1 MKNNKKEKKST
12 VYIVGA
18 GPGDPELITLKALK
32 ILKIADVVIYDKL
45 LNSEILN
52 YCDSNCKFI
61 FAGKSADHHTI
72 PQKDI
77 NKLIIDFARDN
88 KTVVRLKG
96 GDPFVFGRGGEEA
109 LELKKVNIP
118 FEIVPGVTSAIAA
131 PAFAG
136 IPVTHRGIS
145 SSVTFITG
153 HEDPYKKTEH
163 LDYSHL
169 AKDKGTL
176 VFLMSAR
183 SIGRISFTL
192 IKNGMPK
199 ETPIAIIENATKDSQ
214 RNFSDTLVNAVTLA
228 EKEEIASP
236 AIFVVGN
243 VAKLSDELDW
253 FKKERKLN
261 SKELGPES
269 YKISPYYEIK
279 KLQLSK

>member
-1 MKNNKKEKKST
+1 M
-12 VYIVGA
+12 
-18 GPGDPELITLKALK
+18 
-32 ILKIADVVIYDKL
+32 
-45 LNSEILN
+45 
-52 YCDSNCKFI
+52 
-61 FAGKSADHHTI
+61 
-72 PQKDI
+72 
-77 NKLIIDFARDN
+77 IDFARDN
-88 KTVVRLKG
+88 KTVIRLKG

-109 LELKKVNIP
+109 LELKKANIP

-153 HEDPYKKTEH
+153 HEDPYKRTEH

-192 IKNGMPK
+192 IKNGMSK
-199 ETPIAIIENATKDSQ
+199 ETPIAIIENATKKTQ
-214 RNFSDTLVNAVTLA
+214 RNFTDTLVNAVTLA
-228 EKEEIASP
+228 EREEIASP

-243 VAKLSDELDW
+243 VAKLGNKLDW
-253 FKKERKLN
+253 FNKHLHLD
-261 SKELGPES
+261 SKESKPEIHES
-269 YKISPYYEIK
+269 KSFHKNK
-279 KLQLSK
+279 KLQLSQ